1 MPINAEKLADVV
13 KSVASEAEAAELV
26 AQLREKWSLF
36 DSGDA
41 AKLMLASQGDA
52 DALHTVHF
60 MNAVIRSILLSNG
73 LRTLDL
79 QEGIVYHPVIYPMA
93 CEVVEPGRLRYTLH
107 PQDHIGAVNDPR
119 RVGMPPEIAAPY
131 GTQAAQ
137 TGADVETT
145 LAELGDAVDLS
156 TENRQEPIKGGKV

>member
-1 MPINAEKLADVV
+1 MPINAEKLAEVV
-13 KSVASEAEAAELV
+13 QSVASESEAAELV

-107 PQDHIGAVNDPR
+107 PQDHIGAGLG

-156 TENRQEPIKGGKV
+156 TENCQEPIKGGKE